1 MISNDN
7 PVHSE
12 HDFSVTVY
20 YELYRGCTKFIEKVV
35 KLINY
40 CYTFSI

>member
-20 YELYRGCTKFIEKVV
+20 YELYRRLPITNIITNLLMVT
-35 KLINY
+35 NY
-40 CYTFSI
+40 